1 MTAPG
6 ATDLMAGPLAEY
18 AAHFVEPAGYAD
30 FARYGPPSR
39 DVVERTARAQG
50 DLAAGRVSVDELSP
64 VEGRARE
71 LAARATM
78 RASADQVAL
87 ASNTSSALY
96 QLAYSLPP
104 GELIVSP
111 NEFPA
116 NVYPWARAADLL
128 TGVTVRWLDTP
139 DGRVTPE
146 AVAAAI
152 GPRTVGLAVSGV
164 DSRTGFRAD
173 LPGLRQVLGDR
184 LLLVDA
190 IQAFGVTDLD
200 WSLADAVA
208 VGGQKW
214 LRAGW
219 STGFL
224 SLSDRAL
231 SVLGHGLTGWS
242 GVEGPTRYDGR
253 LHEPLPSAR
262 RFTVTMPD
270 LVAVTALEAALELVE
285 LGTIEAIARRVD
297 RVVSELLAVIEDCG
311 GQPIVPLAPADR
323 AGILAFTVPYADP
336 AAVGSALAARGIVT
350 TIRDEYVRLSPHATT
365 PETVAD
371 DVRETLTALRRSRS
385 QEGQT
390 GGS

>member
-1 MTAPG
+1 MTASGTTSRVDG
-6 ATDLMAGPLAEY
+6 ALAEY
-18 AAHFVEPAGYAD
+18 AAHFLDPAGYAD
-30 FARYGPPSR
+30 YARYGPPSR
-39 DVVERTARAQG
+39 DVAERAARALH
-50 DLAAGRVSVDELSP
+50 DLAAGLVSVDELSP
-64 VEGRARE
+64 TEERARK

-78 RASADQVAL
+78 RPSADQVAI

-128 TGVTVRWLDTP
+128 PGVTVRWLDTP

-146 AVAAAI
+146 AVAAAV
-152 GPRTVGLAVSGV
+152 GPRTVGLAVSAV
-164 DSRTGFRAD
+164 DSRTGYRAD

-184 LLLVDA
+184 LLIVDA

-200 WSLADAVA
+200 WSLTDAVA

-214 LRAGW
+214 LRASW

-224 SLSDRAL
+224 SLSTRAL

-242 GVEGPTRYDGR
+242 GVENPTRYDGV
-253 LHEPLPSAR
+253 LHDPLGTAR

-270 LVAVTALEAALELVE
+270 LVAATALEAALELVE

-297 RVVSELLAVIEDCG
+297 HVVGQLLAVIEECG
-311 GQPIVPLAPADR
+311 GQPIVPLAPGER
-323 AGILAFTVPYADP
+323 AGILTFSVPYAD
-336 AAVGSALAARGIVT
+336 ATAVGSALAARGIVT
-350 TIRDEYVRLSPHATT
+350 TTREDYVRLSPHATT
-365 PETVAD
+365 PETLAD
-371 DVRETLTALRRSRS
+371 EVRETLTALRK
-385 QEGQT
+385 T
-390 GGS
+390 

>member
-1 MTAPG
+1 MSVTG
-6 ATDLMAGPLAEY
+6 TTGTVEDTLAGY
-18 AAHFVEPAGYAD
+18 AAHFLEPGGYAD

-39 DVVERTARAQG
+39 DVVERTSRAQHF
-50 DLAAGRVSVDELSP
+50 LAAGRVSVDELSP
-64 VEGRARE
+64 AEERARE

-78 RASADQVAL
+78 RPSAEHVAL

-116 NVYPWARAADLL
+116 NVYPWVRAAGRQP
-128 TGVTVRWLDTP
+128 GVTVRWLDTP

-152 GPRTVGLAVSGV
+152 SPRTVGLAVSGV
-164 DSRTGFRAD
+164 DSRTGYRAD

-184 LLLVDA
+184 LLIVDA

-224 SLSDRAL
+224 SLSGPAL
-231 SVLGHGLTGWS
+231 TVLGHGLTGWS
-242 GVEGPTRYDGR
+242 GVEGPTRYDGL
-253 LHEPLPSAR
+253 LHDPLPSAR

-270 LVAVTALEAALELVE
+270 LVAATALQAALELVE

-297 RVVSELLAVIEDCG
+297 RIVDTLLAVIEECG
-311 GQPIVPLAPADR
+311 GEPVVPLAPGER
-323 AGILAFTVPYADP
+323 AGILTFSVPYANGS
-336 AAVGSALAARGIVT
+336 AVGSALAARGIVST
-350 TIRDEYVRLSPHATT
+350 TRDAYVRLSPHATT
-365 PETVAD
+365 PETLAGEL
-371 DVRETLTALRRSRS
+371 RETLTALRLA
-385 QEGQT
+385 G
-390 GGS
+390 

>member
-6 ATDLMAGPLAEY
+6 TTDTVDDTLAEY
-18 AAHFVEPAGYAD
+18 AAHFLAPGTYAD

-39 DVVERTARAQG
+39 DVVERTSRAEH
-50 DLAAGRVSVDELSP
+50 DLATGRVSVDELALTAD
-64 VEGRARE
+64 RARE

-78 RASADQVAL
+78 RPSADQVAL

-111 NEFPA
+111 KEFPA
-116 NVYPWARAADLL
+116 NVYPWVRAADQGS
-128 TGVTVRWLDTP
+128 GVTVRWLDTP

-146 AVAAAI
+146 AVAAVI
-152 GPRTVGLAVSGV
+152 SPRTVGLAVSSV
-164 DSRTGFRAD
+164 DSRTGYRAD

-184 LLLVDA
+184 LLIVDA

-214 LRAGW
+214 LRASW

-224 SLSDRAL
+224 SLSARAL
-231 SVLGHGLTGWS
+231 TVLGHGLTGWS
-242 GVEGPTRYDGR
+242 GVEDPTRYDGM
-253 LHEPLPSAR
+253 LHDPLPSAC

-270 LVAVTALEAALELVE
+270 LVAATALQAALELVE
-285 LGTIEAIARRVD
+285 LGTIEAIARRVGQTVGTLLQ
-297 RVVSELLAVIEDCG
+297 VVEDCG
-311 GQPIVPLAPADR
+311 GTPIVPLAPGER
-323 AGILAFTVPYADP
+323 AGIVTFTVPYADGSE
-336 AAVGSALAARGIVT
+336 VGSALAARGIVT
-350 TIRDEYVRLSPHATT
+350 TTREAYVRMSPHATT
-365 PETVAD
+365 PETLAD
-371 DVRETLTALRRSRS
+371 ELRESLTALRLAR
-385 QEGQT
+385 
-390 GGS
+390 

>member
-1 MTAPG
+1 MTGSGTASKVHD
-6 ATDLMAGPLAEY
+6 ALAEY
-18 AAHFVEPAGYAD
+18 VAHFLEPGTYAD

-39 DVVERTARAQG
+39 DVIDRTALAQQE
-50 DLAAGRVSVDELSP
+50 LATGRISVDELART
-64 VEGRARE
+64 EDRARE

-78 RASADQVAL
+78 RPSSEHVAL

-116 NVYPWARAADLL
+116 NVYPWVRAAEQGS
-128 TGVTVRWLDTP
+128 GVTVRWLDTP

-146 AVAAAI
+146 AVAEAI
-152 GPRTVGLAVSGV
+152 SARTVGLAVSGV
-164 DSRTGFRAD
+164 DSRTGYKAD
-173 LPGLRQVLGDR
+173 LPGLRQVLGDQ
-184 LLLVDA
+184 LLIVDA

-214 LRAGW
+214 LRASW

-224 SLSDRAL
+224 SLSTRAL
-231 SVLGHGLTGWS
+231 TALGHGLTGWS

-253 LHEPLPSAR
+253 IHDPLPSAR

-270 LVAVTALEAALELVE
+270 LVAATALEAALGLVE
-285 LGTIEAIARRVD
+285 LGTIDAIARRVD
-297 RVVSELLAVIEDCG
+297 QIVSELLVVVEDCG
-311 GQPIVPLAPADR
+311 GKPVVPLAPSER
-323 AGILAFTVPYADP
+323 AGILTFTVPYADGS
-336 AAVGSALAARGIVT
+336 AVGSALAARGIVAT
-350 TIRDEYVRLSPHATT
+350 TRDAYVRLSPHATT
-365 PETVAD
+365 PDTLTDEL
-371 DVRETLTALRRSRS
+371 RESLTALRASR
-385 QEGQT
+385 
-390 GGS
+390 

>member
-6 ATDLMAGPLAEY
+6 TTGTVRDALAGY
-18 AAHFVEPAGYAD
+18 AAHFLEPGTYAD

-39 DVVERTARAQG
+39 DVVERTSRVQHE
-50 DLAAGRVSVDELSP
+50 LAAGRISVDELSLA
-64 VEGRARE
+64 EERARK

-78 RASADQVAL
+78 RPSVEHVAL
-87 ASNTSSALY
+87 ATNTSSALY

-116 NVYPWARAADLL
+116 NVYPWVRAADQGS
-128 TGVTVRWLDTP
+128 GVTVRWLDTP

-152 GPRTVGLAVSGV
+152 NARTVGLAVSGV
-164 DSRTGFRAD
+164 DSRTGYRAD
-173 LPGLRQVLGDR
+173 LPGLREVLGDR
-184 LLLVDA
+184 LLIVDA

-224 SLSDRAL
+224 SLSTRAL
-231 SVLGHGLTGWS
+231 TVLGHGLTGWS

-253 LHEPLPSAR
+253 LHDPLPSAR

-270 LVAVTALEAALELVE
+270 LVAATALEAALELME

-297 RVVSELLAVIEDCG
+297 QIVGELLVVVEDCG
-311 GQPIVPLAPADR
+311 GKPVVPLAPSER
-323 AGILAFTVPYADP
+323 AGIGREMCTATPHRAAAKLAPPWNITSGPGSSLI
-336 AAVGSALAARGIVT
+336 AAISAARSPRA
-350 TIRDEYVRLSPHATT
+350 IRVAGSRLHGASW
-365 PETVAD
+365 
-371 DVRETLTALRRSRS
+371 RRRS
-385 QEGQT
+385 
-390 GGS
+390 

>member
-1 MTAPG
+1 MTVPG
-6 ATDLMAGPLAEY
+6 TTAAVHDALAGY
-18 AAHFVEPAGYAD
+18 AAHFLEPGTYAD

-39 DVVERTARAQG
+39 DVIERTSGVQHE
-50 DLAAGRVSVDELSP
+50 LAAGRLSVDELARA
-64 VEGRARE
+64 EDRARE

-78 RASADQVAL
+78 RPSAEHVAL

-116 NVYPWARAADLL
+116 NVYPWVRAADSRS
-128 TGVTVRWLDTP
+128 GVTLRWLDTP

-146 AVAAAI
+146 AVAGAI
-152 GPRTVGLAVSGV
+152 SARTVGLAVSGV
-164 DSRTGFRAD
+164 DSRTGYKAD

-184 LLLVDA
+184 LLIVDA
-190 IQAFGVTDLD
+190 IQAFGVSDLD
-200 WSLADAVA
+200 WSVADAVA

-224 SLSDRAL
+224 SLSTRAL
-231 SVLGHGLTGWS
+231 TVLGHGLTGWS

-253 LHEPLPSAR
+253 LHDPLPSAR

-270 LVAVTALEAALELVE
+270 LVAATALQAALELVE
-285 LGTIEAIARRVD
+285 LGTIDAIARRVD
-297 RVVSELLAVIEDCG
+297 QLVGELLVAVQDCG
-311 GQPIVPLAPADR
+311 GKPVVPLASSER
-323 AGILAFTVPYADP
+323 AGILTFTVPYADGS
-336 AAVGSALAARGIVT
+336 AVGSALAARGIVT
-350 TIRDEYVRLSPHATT
+350 TTRDAYVRVSPHATT
-365 PETVAD
+365 PETLSD
-371 DVRETLTALRRSRS
+371 ELRETLSALRAAR
-385 QEGQT
+385 
-390 GGS
+390 

>member
-6 ATDLMAGPLAEY
+6 TTDRVEGALAGY
-18 AAHFVEPAGYAD
+18 AAHFIEPAGYAD

-39 DVVERTARAQG
+39 DVVERTSRVMH

-64 VEGRARE
+64 TEGRARE

-78 RASADQVAL
+78 RPSAEHVAI

-96 QLAYSLPP
+96 QLAYSLPR

-128 TGVTVRWLDTP
+128 PGVTVRWLDTP

-146 AVAAAI
+146 AVAGAI

-164 DSRTGFRAD
+164 DSRTGYRAD

-184 LLLVDA
+184 LLIVDA

-200 WSLADAVA
+200 WSLTDAVA

-214 LRAGW
+214 LRASW

-224 SLSDRAL
+224 SLSTRAL

-242 GVEGPTRYDGR
+242 GVEDPTRYDGL
-253 LHEPLPSAR
+253 LHDPLPTAR

-270 LVAVTALEAALELVE
+270 LVAATALEAALELVE

-297 RVVSELLAVIEDCG
+297 RVAGELLAVVEECG
-311 GQPIVPLAPADR
+311 GKPVVPLAPGER
-323 AGILAFTVPYADP
+323 AGILTFTVPYAD
-336 AAVGSALAARGIVT
+336 ASAVGSALAARGIVT
-350 TIRDEYVRLSPHATT
+350 TTREQYVRMSPHATT
-365 PETVAD
+365 PETLAD
-371 DVRETLTALRRSRS
+371 ELRASLTALRRSR
-385 QEGQT
+385 
-390 GGS
+390 

>member
-1 MTAPG
+1 MTGSGTASKVHD
-6 ATDLMAGPLAEY
+6 ALAEY
-18 AAHFVEPAGYAD
+18 VAHFLEPGTYAD

-39 DVVERTARAQG
+39 DVIDRTALAQQE
-50 DLAAGRVSVDELSP
+50 LATGRISVDELART
-64 VEGRARE
+64 EDRARE

-78 RASADQVAL
+78 RPSSEHVAL

-116 NVYPWARAADLL
+116 NVYPWVRAAEQGS
-128 TGVTVRWLDTP
+128 GVTVRWLDTP

-146 AVAAAI
+146 AVAEAI
-152 GPRTVGLAVSGV
+152 SARTVGLAVSGV
-164 DSRTGFRAD
+164 DSRTGYKAD
-173 LPGLRQVLGDR
+173 LPGLRQVLGDQ
-184 LLLVDA
+184 LLIVDA

-200 WSLADAVA
+200 WSLTDAVA

-214 LRAGW
+214 LRASW

-242 GVEGPTRYDGR
+242 GVEDPTRYDGR
-253 LHEPLPSAR
+253 LHNPLPSAR

-270 LVAVTALEAALELVE
+270 LVAVTGLEAALELVE

-297 RVVSELLAVIEDCG
+297 RVAGELLAVVEECG
-311 GQPIVPLAPADR
+311 GKPVVPLAPGER
-323 AGILAFTVPYADP
+323 AGILTFTVPYAD
-336 AAVGSALAARGIVT
+336 ASAVGSALAARGIVT
-350 TIRDEYVRLSPHATT
+350 TTREQYVRMSPHATT
-365 PETVAD
+365 PETLAD
-371 DVRETLTALRRSRS
+371 ELRASLTALRRSR
-385 QEGQT
+385 
-390 GGS
+390 